1 MRKIDN
7 LRQDWPERL
16 LAANEDLLYSNKN
29 FITVEEEL
37 PQYDD
42 IFKLTIENQK
52 EQQDFESRR
61 EVTGFKIRGKYL
73 TRHKFTN
80 LLKSVS
86 P

>member
-29 FITVEEEL
+29 FITVKEEL

-42 IFKLTIENQK
+42 IFKLTIEK
-52 EQQDFESRR
+52 
-61 EVTGFKIRGKYL
+61 
-73 TRHKFTN
+73 
-80 LLKSVS
+80 
-86 P
+86 

>member
-52 EQQDFESRR
+52 EHS
-61 EVTGFKIRGKYL
+61 KI
-73 TRHKFTN
+73 
-80 LLKSVS
+80 LKAEEKSQGS
-86 P
+86 K

>member
-29 FITVEEEL
+29 FITVKEEL

-52 EQQDFESRR
+52 EHS
-61 EVTGFKIRGKYL
+61 KI
-73 TRHKFTN
+73 
-80 LLKSVS
+80 LKAEEKSQGS
-86 P
+86 K